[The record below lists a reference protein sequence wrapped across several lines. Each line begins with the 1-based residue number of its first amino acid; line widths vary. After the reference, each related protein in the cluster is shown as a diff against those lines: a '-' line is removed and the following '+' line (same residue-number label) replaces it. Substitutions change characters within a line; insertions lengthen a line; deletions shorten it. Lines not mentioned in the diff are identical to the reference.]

1 MGQSIKY
8 GETFLWETNLAASA
22 ILIESNKVRL
32 GLVSSLNLV
41 ITSESSFPENQVGI
55 IDYGICTYF

>member
-1 MGQSIKY
+1 
-8 GETFLWETNLAASA
+8 
-22 ILIESNKVRL
+22 
-32 GLVSSLNLV
+32 VSSLNLV